1 MLSTVVVTVKV
12 SPTLKLFSLAKS
24 EEISA
29 ELSEVSEVMPSPL
42 EIVLFPEV
50 KSLTLS
56 VVLTPVMVK
65 SPDVIMPPWF
75 SGWLPFCESSEDE
88 EVEIAEIPSPAL
100 AVLVVVKRYDE
111 TPLFSAIDL
120 AVARSTEV
128 VAVVLLLDFAA
139 RFESFHHGFAVNR

>member
-1 MLSTVVVTVKV
+1 M
-12 SPTLKLFSLAKS
+12 
-24 EEISA
+24 
-29 ELSEVSEVMPSPL
+29 SEVSEVMPSPL

-75 SGWLPFCESSEDE
+75 SGWLPFCEALSLESSEDE

-111 TPLFSAIDL
+111 TPLFSAINF